1 MIRLTHERNNGI
13 KSGYWS
19 PNKKDELV
27 ARLAEYENT
36 GLDPEEIRAVIRN
49 GRSTTLATITNAQI
63 GELISSSRKEK
74 GLTQR
79 QLAEKAGVAVIT
91 IQQYESGKR
100 VPKLEYFIKI
110 AQALADPDTH
120 SGKKKEANTWLK
132 QETG

>member
-1 MIRLTHERNNGI
+1 MIRLTHERMNGI

-19 PNKKDELV
+19 PHKKDELV

-36 GLDPEEIRAVIRN
+36 GLDPEEIRAVISD
-49 GRSTTLATITNAQI
+49 RSPTLEAIANAQI

-79 QLAEKAGVAVIT
+79 QLAEKAGIATIT

-100 VPKLEYFIKI
+100 VPKFEFFIKI
-110 AQALADPDTH
+110 ARALADLDTE
-120 SGKKKEANTWLK
+120 KKETNT
-132 QETG
+132 